1 MKIAI
6 LTDTNSGIMAQEAEQ
21 LSVYV
26 MPMPFFIDGQL
37 YFEGV
42 NLTQEEFFVKQA
54 SGAEITTSMPSP
66 ADVMDKW
73 DDLLKSHEQVLYLPM
88 SSGLSSSCS
97 TAASLAQDYEGKV
110 FVVDNKRISV
120 PLREA
125 IYNAIDL
132 VKQGRDAAEIKE
144 ILESDALNGT
154 VYLGVSTLKYLQKGG
169 RVTPAAALIG
179 TALNIKPVLKLDGGK
194 LDTYAKVRGSKQ
206 MEQKL
211 IEAAKSELERHNGAE
226 CLIRVAYSSDPVLGQ
241 EWIAKVQEAFPE
253 QEVYG
258 DPLGLSIACHTGPGA
273 FGITCIKKLKI

>member
-1 MKIAI
+1 M
-6 LTDTNSGIMAQEAEQ
+6 S
-21 LSVYV
+21 
-26 MPMPFFIDGQL
+26 
-37 YFEGV
+37 
-42 NLTQEEFFVKQA
+42 
-54 SGAEITTSMPSP
+54 TSQPSP
-66 ADVMDKW
+66 GSMLSLW
-73 DDLLKSHEQVLYLPM
+73 DELLESYDEIIYLPM

-120 PLREA
+120 TLREA

-226 CLIRVAYSSDPVLGQ
+226 CLIRVAYSGDPVQGQ

-258 DPLGLSIACHTGPGA
+258 DPLGLSIASHTGPGA

>member
-26 MPMPFFIDGQL
+26 MPKPFFIDGQL

-110 FVVDNKRISV
+110 FVATPNGIELLKNK
-120 PLREA
+120 L
-125 IYNAIDL
+125 L
-132 VKQGRDAAEIKE
+132 
-144 ILESDALNGT
+144 
-154 VYLGVSTLKYLQKGG
+154 
-169 RVTPAAALIG
+169 
-179 TALNIKPVLKLDGGK
+179 
-194 LDTYAKVRGSKQ
+194 
-206 MEQKL
+206 
-211 IEAAKSELERHNGAE
+211 
-226 CLIRVAYSSDPVLGQ
+226 
-241 EWIAKVQEAFPE
+241 
-253 QEVYG
+253 
-258 DPLGLSIACHTGPGA
+258 
-273 FGITCIKKLKI
+273 